1 MSHSTKTENRPAKR
15 NSYET
20 KKSTYAAKLE
30 TIRRKEV
37 RKLKKMG
44 V

>member
-1 MSHSTKTENRPAKR
+1 MNTQTENSPAKK
-15 NSYET
+15 YAT

-37 RKLKKMG
+37 RKMKKMG
-44 V
+44 A

>member
-1 MSHSTKTENRPAKR
+1 MHTKTENRPAKK
-15 NSYET
+15 YAT